1 LTGVSTS
8 KINVPGQNHLLE
20 LLPGAERARLTA
32 LTERVETGHGDTL
45 FEQHQ
50 PIAWV
55 DFPLRGVLSVVIVME
70 DGGVAEVGTVGNEGM
85 AGIPLVM
92 GTDRSPARAFYQ
104 VPGAAYR
111 MPAAAFRAEVEKGG
125 VFADVMHRYAQAF
138 LNQVSQSAACNR
150 LHALEQR
157 LCRWILMSHD
167 RTGGDRIALT
177 QEFLAQMLGVR
188 RATVSVAAGMLQKA
202 GLIRYNRGIINVLD
216 RARLEESSC
225 ECYHVVL
232 KEMEMLLR

>member
-1 LTGVSTS
+1 MSPS
-8 KINVPGQNHLLE
+8 KINVPGQNHLLN
-20 LLPGAERARLTA
+20 LLPEADRERL
-32 LTERVETGHGDTL
+32 LLLMERVDTRHGDTL
-45 FEQHQ
+45 FQQHK
-50 PIAWV
+50 PIVSV
-55 DFPLRGVLSVVIVME
+55 DFPLLGVLSVVIIME

-85 AGIPLVM
+85 AGVPLVM
-92 GTDRSPARAFYQ
+92 GTDHSPAQAFYQ

-111 MPAAAFRAEVEKGG
+111 MPASAFRAEVEKAG

-167 RTGGDRIALT
+167 RTGDDRIALT

-202 GLIRYNRGIINVLD
+202 GLIRYNRGIINVLN
-216 RARLEESSC
+216 RTRLEESSC
-225 ECYHVVL
+225 ECYHVVRRETEL
-232 KEMEMLLR
+232 LLR

>member
-1 LTGVSTS
+1 MSIS
-8 KINVPGQNHLLE
+8 KINVPGQNHLLS
-20 LLPGAERARLTA
+20 LLPEAERARLM
-32 LTERVETGHGDTL
+32 LQMERVDTRHGETL
-45 FEQHQ
+45 FEQHE
-50 PIAWV
+50 PIAAV
-55 DFPLRGVLSVVIVME
+55 DFPLMGVLSVVIVME

-111 MPAAAFRAEVEKGG
+111 MTAAAFRAELEKSA
-125 VFADVMHRYAQAF
+125 VFVDVMRRYAQAF

-150 LHALEQR
+150 LHALERR

-202 GLIRYNRGIINVLD
+202 GLIRYNRGIIHVLD
-216 RARLEESSC
+216 RPRLEESSC
-225 ECYHVVL
+225 ECYHVVRN
-232 KEMEMLLR
+232 ETEVLLR